1 MKKIFITGSA
11 GQLGQ
16 SLIRLFSSRYEI
28 ISTSRSINNK
38 TNYFLD
44 ITDPIL
50 TKDLIASISP
60 DIIINLAALTNVD
73 LCEKKPELASLINFQ
88 GVQNL
93 VNAFS
98 GPIIHLSTDYVF
110 DGFKGQ
116 YSEEDVTN
124 PINEYGRT
132 KLKGEQYL
140 TKNSRDS
147 LIIRTNVVYDYMSNS
162 AASFLNW
169 VVNSLNDNKK
179 INVVDDQINNP
190 TWTMSLAVVIDRA
203 IQTELNG
210 FIHWGDA
217 DWISR
222 YEFALKIAE
231 SFNLKKDLIEPIKT
245 AELKQTAIRPLKGGL
260 STIYAEKILNLEPPK
275 IEHCLHQLKSNV
287 MKTLIISP
295 T

>member
-16 SLIRLFSSRYEI
+16 AFIKLFKSRYEI
-28 ISTSRSINNK
+28 ISTSRSTYNK
-38 TNYFLD
+38 TDYFLD

-50 TKDLIASISP
+50 TKDLIATISP
-60 DIIINLAALTNVD
+60 DIIINLAALTDVD
-73 LCEKKPELASLINFQ
+73 LCEKKPELANSINFH

-93 VNAFS
+93 VNAFN

-110 DGFKGQ
+110 DGAKGQ
-116 YSEEDVTN
+116 YSEEDATN

-132 KLKGEQYL
+132 KLEGEQYL
-140 TKNSRDS
+140 AKNSNDS
-147 LIIRTNVVYDYMSNS
+147 LIIRTNVLYDYANNSN
-162 AASFLNW
+162 ASFLKW
-169 VVNSLNDNKK
+169 IVHSLNDEKV

-190 TWTMSLAVVIDRA
+190 TWTMSLAIVIDRA
-203 IQTELNG
+203 IQIELNG

-275 IEHCLHQLKSNV
+275 IEHCLNQLK
-287 MKTLIISP
+287 K
-295 T
+295 

>member
-16 SLIRLFSSRYEI
+16 SIIQLFKSRYEI
-28 ISTSRSINNK
+28 ISTSRSSYNK
-38 TNYFLD
+38 TDYFLD
-44 ITDPIL
+44 ITDSIL
-50 TKDLIASISP
+50 TKDLIATISP
-60 DIIINLAALTNVD
+60 DIILNLAALTDVD
-73 LCEKKPELASLINFQ
+73 LCEKKPELASSINFH

-93 VNAFS
+93 VDAFD

-110 DGFKGQ
+110 DGSKGQ
-116 YSEEDVTN
+116 YCEEDVTN

-140 TKNSRDS
+140 AENSKDN
-147 LIIRTNVVYDYMSNS
+147 LIIRTNVLYDYLSNS
-162 AASFLNW
+162 NASFLSW
-169 VVNSLNDNKK
+169 IVHSLNDKK
-179 INVVDDQINNP
+179 VINVVDDQINNP

-210 FIHWGDA
+210 LIHWGDA

-245 AELKQTAIRPLKGGL
+245 AELNQTAIRPLKGGL
-260 STIYAEKILNLEPPK
+260 RTTNAEKMLNLEPPS
-275 IEHCLHQLKSNV
+275 IEHCLHQLK
-287 MKTLIISP
+287 K
-295 T
+295 

>member
-16 SLIRLFSSRYEI
+16 ALIKLFQSRYEI
-28 ISTSRSINNK
+28 ISTSRSAFNK
-38 TNYFLD
+38 TDYFLD

-50 TKDLIASISP
+50 TKDLIAAISP
-60 DIIINLAALTNVD
+60 DIIINLAALTDVD
-73 LCEKKPELASLINFQ
+73 LCEKKPELANSINFH

-93 VNAFS
+93 VNAFN

-110 DGFKGQ
+110 DGVEGQ
-116 YSEEDVTN
+116 YSEEDATN

-132 KLKGEQYL
+132 KLEGEQYL
-140 TKNSRDS
+140 AKNSSDS
-147 LIIRTNVVYDYMSNS
+147 LNIRTNVLYDYAINSN
-162 AASFLNW
+162 ASFLKW
-169 VVNSLNDNKK
+169 IVHSLNDEKV

-190 TWTMSLAVVIDRA
+190 TWTMSLAIVIDRA

-260 STIYAEKILNLEPPK
+260 STVYAEKVLNLEPPS
-275 IEHCLHQLKSNV
+275 IEHCLQQLK
-287 MKTLIISP
+287 K
-295 T
+295 

>member
-1 MKKIFITGSA
+1 MKKIFITGST

-16 SLIRLFSSRYEI
+16 ALIKLFKSRYEI
-28 ISTSRSINNK
+28 ISTSRYSYNK
-38 TNYFLD
+38 TDYFLD

-50 TKDLIASISP
+50 TKNLISTISP
-60 DIIINLAALTNVD
+60 DIIINLAALTDVD
-73 LCEKKPELASLINFQ
+73 LCEKNPKLANSINFH

-93 VNAFS
+93 VNAFN

-110 DGFKGQ
+110 DGSKGQ

-132 KLKGEQYL
+132 KLEGEQYL
-140 TKNSRDS
+140 AKNSNDS
-147 LIIRTNVVYDYMSNS
+147 LIIRTNVLYDYATNSN
-162 AASFLNW
+162 ASFLKW
-169 VVNSLNDNKK
+169 IVHSLNDKTV

-190 TWTMSLAVVIDRA
+190 TWTMSLAIVIDRA

-210 FIHWGDA
+210 LVHWGDA

-245 AELKQTAIRPLKGGL
+245 AELKQTAARPLKGGL
-260 STIYAEKILNLEPPK
+260 STIYAEKILNLEPPS
-275 IEHCLHQLKSNV
+275 IEHCLHQLK
-287 MKTLIISP
+287 K
-295 T
+295 

>member
-16 SLIRLFSSRYEI
+16 ALIKLFKSRYEI
-28 ISTSRSINNK
+28 ISTSRSTYNK
-38 TNYFLD
+38 TDYFLD

-50 TKDLIASISP
+50 TKDLIATISP

-73 LCEKKPELASLINFQ
+73 LCEKKPELANSINFY

-93 VNAFS
+93 VNAFN

-110 DGFKGQ
+110 DGAKGQ
-116 YSEEDVTN
+116 YSEGDATN

-132 KLKGEQYL
+132 KLQGEQYL
-140 TKNSRDS
+140 AKNSNDS
-147 LIIRTNVVYDYMSNS
+147 LIIRTNVLYDYASNS
-162 AASFLNW
+162 NASFLDW
-169 VVNSLNDNKK
+169 IVHSLNDKK
-179 INVVDDQINNP
+179 VINVVDDQINNP
-190 TWTMSLAVVIDRA
+190 TWTRSLAVVIDRA
-203 IQTELNG
+203 IRTELNG
-210 FIHWGDA
+210 LIHWGDA

-260 STIYAEKILNLEPPK
+260 STIYAEKILNLEPPS
-275 IEHCLHQLKSNV
+275 IEHCLHQLK
-287 MKTLIISP
+287 K
-295 T
+295 